1 MKKELNLILEK
12 IKNFGIVNTIII
24 SVFIFGIIYFLIYS
38 VGYIGRQFFDS
49 EDVEIY
55 YDYNNKDAY
64 SIDSENENYKISLV
78 TSYNTFYN
86 IEDIIMAILN
96 NTSSNNYE
104 QIVKILSS
112 NMKQKY
118 GISDEEFAVKIEEFF
133 DSFVKDDIDQDN
145 IYLYEIYNIDNTNIY
160 ICNLRNAE
168 NQEKRIVLNIDFS
181 SMKYTIE
188 NIDF

>member
-38 VGYIGRQFFDS
+38 VGYIGRQFFDN

-55 YDYNNKDAY
+55 YDYNNESLY
-64 SIDSENENYKISLV
+64 SLNSENENYKISLV

-86 IEDIIMAILN
+86 IEDIIMSIIN
-96 NTSSNNYE
+96 NMSSNNYD
-104 QIVKILSS
+104 QIVRILSS
-112 NMKQKY
+112 NMKQNY
-118 GISDEEFAVKIEEFF
+118 NISDNEFTIKIKGFF
-133 DSFVKDDIDQDN
+133 DNFVNDDINN
-145 IYLYEIYNIDNTNIY
+145 IYLYEVYNIDNTNIY
-160 ICNLRNAE
+160 ICNLKNAE